1 MKTGTLRKEQEDW
14 YVVYFVT
21 AEGFDPV
28 ARVEIRLAE
37 EDHEQAVEGDRVQFD
52 TVKVNGK
59 TFAKIQDSTVGSRQ
73 INQHLKYVILG

>member
-21 AEGFDPV
+21 AEDCDAV
-28 ARVEIRLAE
+28 ARVEMQLAE

-52 TVKVNGK
+52 TVKANGR
-59 TFAKIQDSTVGSRQ
+59 TFAKIQDPNVGSRQ
-73 INQHLKYVILG
+73 INQHLKDVILG